1 MLVSRLNRGM
11 LNKFLEIIEEF
22 IEYFKL
28 IMGELLFVVIG
39 IYFDWLEINN
49 LIIFNVMVSDE
60 VFWWLIDEMKD
71 MLELIKL
78 LDIVF
83 FFDKRFVVIKNEEL
97 NILEFLNLYFGFL
110 LLLVKVVLG
119 KDFEKLIKFV
129 NDYD

>member
-1 MLVSRLNRGM
+1 M

>member
-83 FFDKRFVVIKNEEL
+83 FFW
-97 NILEFLNLYFGFL
+97 
-110 LLLVKVVLG
+110 
-119 KDFEKLIKFV
+119 
-129 NDYD
+129 

>member
-1 MLVSRLNRGM
+1 
-11 LNKFLEIIEEF
+11 
-22 IEYFKL
+22 
-28 IMGELLFVVIG
+28 
-39 IYFDWLEINN
+39 
-49 LIIFNVMVSDE
+49 
-60 VFWWLIDEMKD
+60 MKD

>member
-1 MLVSRLNRGM
+1 MSRLNRGM

-60 VFWWLIDEMKD
+60 VFW
-71 MLELIKL
+71 
-78 LDIVF
+78 
-83 FFDKRFVVIKNEEL
+83 
-97 NILEFLNLYFGFL
+97 
-110 LLLVKVVLG
+110 
-119 KDFEKLIKFV
+119 
-129 NDYD
+129 

>member
-1 MLVSRLNRGM
+1 M

-83 FFDKRFVVIKNEEL
+83 FFW
-97 NILEFLNLYFGFL
+97 
-110 LLLVKVVLG
+110 
-119 KDFEKLIKFV
+119 
-129 NDYD
+129 